1 MSFKKPLYEA
11 PGDAFAKMSDDQF
24 ADYQKKNPGSAQK
37 AARVRKQAQAR
48 AAKKSGSPQ
57 PAKSTT
63 NSTPSGKKEVGT
75 SALAKRGG
83 LVKTNSQGNQSNKVG
98 GSGGSKRMSSAGGKA
113 VDMGVKKVKV
123 RDVTPGQKKISG
135 SPSSSSSSSGGQK
148 KLSGSGGAGG
158 NRRPP
163 SGAGT
168 DRVAQGGA
176 LAKRAPEKKTGG
188 PTNYTAK
195 KNYVKAKRVASKV
208 GAAARVAGKVAG
220 AAGKIGKFAVGN
232 TAAAFG
238 KSSWK
243 TESTDLKTFKQ
254 FMAEAKGV

>member
-24 ADYQKKNPGSAQK
+24 ADYQKKNPGAAQK

-83 LVKTNSQGNQSNKVG
+83 LVKTNPQGNQSNKVG

-123 RDVTPGQKKISG
+123 RDVTPGQKKLSG
-135 SPSSSSSSSGGQK
+135 SSSSSSSSGGQK
-148 KLSGSGGAGG
+148 KLSGSGAGG

-195 KNYVKAKRVASKV
+195 KNYVKAKRFAGKV
-208 GAAARVAGKVAG
+208 GAAAQVAGKVAK
-220 AAGKIGKFAVGN
+220 AAGKVGKFAVGN

-243 TESTDLKTFKQ
+243 TESAELKTFKQ
-254 FMAEAKGV
+254 FMSEAKGV

>member
-24 ADYQKKNPGSAQK
+24 ADYQKKNPGVAQK

-195 KNYVKAKRVASKV
+195 KNYVKAKRVAGKV
-208 GAAARVAGKVAG
+208 GAAARVAGKVAS

-243 TESTDLKTFKQ
+243 TESAELKTFKQ
-254 FMAEAKGV
+254 FMSEARGV